1 MSTDYF
7 SLFSLPQHLHIDLA
21 ALEKTFYAQ
30 SRKLHPDRFASQP
43 PEAQQAAL
51 SASSQLNDAYRTLR
65 DPILRTEY
73 LLSLQGIQL
82 EEQSRAATDLAKASG
97 TQKKQVAPPD
107 LLEEAFELN
116 MALEEM
122 KMGGDDPDARR
133 ELETARTKFTAMLS
147 EIQQQLESLWTQ
159 WDSAVDTSSD
169 TAKESAKLAMVAL
182 LNRRSYIRNLVR
194 DVNAALDL

>member
-133 ELETARTKFTAMLS
+133 ELETARTKFTAMLA